1 MHNHYFESI
10 EPIFFFE
17 KVGISLSNVHIGR
30 LQAFDNIYVG
40 RNSKHGDVFHLLV
53 GGNFLVGADGKVS
66 EIDLWHPKPLL
77 ESSYGPRQ
85 NPAALFERYEE
96 DGIARRVGSPE
107 RKVDY
112 ASRRDLPQLPENHV
126 RLRYEG
132 SSATLAR
139 LSEFGGVVSG
149 MADDLGLLIQK
160 DDFHM
165 ERVATM
171 RIAKA
176 TGGRPET
183 VFDMRMTEA
192 GEVFVRPWPGFFDCP
207 SFVDAQRNHP
217 HFKTGYGSREAFW
230 VTDASFLESDAFLE
244 QLAIGFDKAAGV
256 KPTTPTAP
264 APRA

>member
-1 MHNHYFESI
+1 MYNHYFETV
-10 EPIFFFE
+10 EPIFYFE
-17 KVGISLSNVHIGR
+17 RVGISLSNVSIGR
-30 LQAFDNIYVG
+30 LQAFDNIYVA
-40 RNSKHGDVFHLLV
+40 RNSKPGDVFHLLV

-85 NPAALFERYEE
+85 NPQALFERYENN
-96 DGIARRVGSPE
+96 GIARRVPPPE
-107 RKVDY
+107 GKVDY
-112 ASRRDLPQLPENHV
+112 ASCRNLPQLPENHV
-126 RLRYEG
+126 RLRYEA
-132 SSATLAR
+132 SSVTLAR
-139 LSEFGGVVSG
+139 LTETGRQVSG
-149 MADDLGLLIQK
+149 MADDLGLLVQK
-160 DDFHM
+160 DDFHT

-176 TGGRPET
+176 TGGRPDT
-183 VFDMRMTEA
+183 VFDMRLTEA

-207 SFVDAQRNHP
+207 AFVDAQRDHP

-230 VTDASFLESDAFLE
+230 VTDASFFESDTFLE

-256 KPTTPTAP
+256 EPAAPTAP